1 MNVLIIGMGFAGNL
15 YYDALTYLRDKGRYI
30 NLAYCSNKDKK
41 IDIPFF
47 DSIQEAIQKHDPEII
62 IICTNDIYHIDTL
75 KELANF
81 KGAILCEKPFVS
93 DKEELKQAIQIINK
107 NNQLVILSTVIRFS
121 LASQNLK
128 SYIDDNNL
136 EIKRINFVWKKNRIN
151 DFRPTVGVI
160 SEIIHPLDTIQWLFN
175 GKIDITSVTRT
186 DSNFALNKEAYI
198 PDSIF
203 VSGRLAEGTVT
214 GYSSFVSLKVERF
227 IDMVLK
233 DRNSNEHLYVKLSYD
248 SPNWFE
254 DSLSIYKENNGKSKE
269 ILNFNSLDID
279 TDYDKKLERLLSMIE
294 PIIDGDWTHLNDHAK
309 NSNVFEMQELLNSL
323 CDENTLINKVD
334 YGYQA
339 SDILEKDLNNFDR
352 IG

>member
-15 YYDALTYLRDKGRYI
+15 YYEALTYLGDKGRNI
-30 NLAYCSNKDKK
+30 NLAYCSKKDKK
-41 IDIPFF
+41 MEIPFF
-47 DSIQEAIQKHDPEII
+47 DSIQEAIQNHHPEII
-62 IICTNDIYHIDTL
+62 VICTNDIYHIETL
-75 KELANF
+75 KELTNF
-81 KGAILCEKPFVS
+81 KGTILCEKPFVS
-93 DKEELKQAIQIINK
+93 DKEELKQAIQIINE
-107 NNQLVILSTVIRFS
+107 NNQFVILSTVIRFS

-151 DFRPTVGVI
+151 DFRPTVGVT

-175 GKIDITSVTRT
+175 EKIDINSVIRT
-186 DSNFALNKEAYI
+186 DSNFALNKRSYI
-198 PDSIF
+198 PDSLF
-203 VSGRLAEGTVT
+203 VSGRLGEGTVT

-254 DSLSIYKENNGKSKE
+254 DSLSIYKEKDGKSKE
-269 ILNFNSLDID
+269 IINFNSLEIE
-279 TDYDKKLERLLSMIE
+279 TDYDKKIERLLFMME
-294 PIIDGDWTHLNDHAK
+294 PIIDSGWGHLNDHAK
-309 NSNVFEMQELLNSL
+309 NSNVFETQELLNTL
-323 CDENTLINKVD
+323 CDEKTLINKVD
-334 YGYQA
+334 YGYQE
-339 SDILEKDLNNFDR
+339 SDILTKDLNNFDR

>member
-15 YYDALTYLRDKGRYI
+15 YYDALAYLRDKGKNI

-47 DSIQEAIQKHDPEII
+47 DSIQEGIRRHEPEMI

-75 KELANF
+75 KELTKF
-81 KGAILCEKPFVS
+81 KGVILCEKPFVS
-93 DKEELKQAIQIINK
+93 DKEELKQAIQIINE
-107 NNQLVILSTVIRFS
+107 NNQFAILSTVIRFS
-121 LASQNLK
+121 LASQKLK
-128 SYIDDNNL
+128 IYIDDNNL

-151 DFRPTVGVI
+151 DFRPTVGVT
-160 SEIIHPLDTIQWLFN
+160 SEIIHPLDTVQWLFN
-175 GKIDITSVTRT
+175 EKIDINSVIRT
-186 DSNFALNKEAYI
+186 DSNFALNKGSYI
-198 PDSIF
+198 PDSLF
-203 VSGRLAEGTVT
+203 VSGRLGEGTVT

-254 DSLSIYKENNGKSKE
+254 DSLSIYKEKDGKSKD
-269 ILNFNSLDID
+269 IISFNSLEIE
-279 TDYDKKLERLLSMIE
+279 TDYDRKLERLLSMME
-294 PIIDGDWTHLNDHAK
+294 PIIDSDWINLNNHAK
-309 NSNVFEMQELLNSL
+309 NSNVFEIQELLNSL
-323 CDENTLINKVD
+323 CDENSLVNIVD
-334 YGYQA
+334 YGYKE
-339 SDILEKDLNNFDR
+339 SDVLRKDLNNFDR